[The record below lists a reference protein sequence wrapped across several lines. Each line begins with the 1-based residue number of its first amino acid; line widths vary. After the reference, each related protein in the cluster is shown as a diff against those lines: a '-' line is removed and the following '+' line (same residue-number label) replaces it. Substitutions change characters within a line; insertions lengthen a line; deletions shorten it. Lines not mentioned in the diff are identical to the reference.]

1 MAKTDASK
9 IKTLFGDIKNVWY
22 KAGEFKTTDATKLA
36 DLDGYLEF
44 PVLEDGVSFNTGDAD
59 VTEVKLTT
67 GAIWTS
73 KADKG
78 DSDISFQVASIDDKI
93 NSIFL
98 KKIDASLANI
108 TVGGVELEGRAYS
121 LAPKKATGH
130 LVMFD
135 ESGEGVIILPSVEM
149 FGALVAG
156 DGDNPAYF
164 NVSVTPV
171 ENSEGVDFIQYT
183 KPTTEGE

>member
-1 MAKTDASK
+1 MATEAASL
-9 IKTLFGDIKNVWY
+9 KTLFGDIKNVYY
-22 KAGEFKTTDATKLA
+22 KAGEIKTTEIGSLVE
-36 DLDGYLEF
+36 LEDYTEL

-78 DSDISFQVASIDDKI
+78 DSDISFQVASVDDEI

-98 KKIDASLANI
+98 KKSDKTIENI
-108 TVGGVELEGRAYS
+108 TVGGVVLEGHAYS
-121 LAPKKATGH
+121 LAPKKVTGH

-135 ESGEGVIILPSVEM
+135 ESGEGVIVLPSVEI

-164 NVSVTPV
+164 NVNVTPV
-171 ENSEGVDFIQYT
+171 ENSESIDLIVLT
-183 KPTTEGE
+183 KKKGA